1 MKKTYIP
8 AFIALL
14 IIAIGCDTIKNL
26 PTNTSGGLFSLN
38 GNWQL
43 TTTNDNNTLSGS
55 IVTVFP
61 GVADGTVKSLSNNS
75 LCFRERDVLWKGISN
90 TASGSFSMNN
100 LVNACNN
107 QTVYKTAVITV
118 LTTDE
123 IRVTSQNS
131 QGNELIQT
139 WKRLSGK

>member
-1 MKKTYIP
+1 
-8 AFIALL
+8 
-14 IIAIGCDTIKNL
+14 
-26 PTNTSGGLFSLN
+26 
-38 GNWQL
+38 
-43 TTTNDNNTLSGS
+43 
-55 IVTVFP
+55 
-61 GVADGTVKSLSNNS
+61 
-75 LCFRERDVLWKGISN
+75 
-90 TASGSFSMNN
+90 MNN

-131 QGNELIQT
+131 QGKELIQT